1 MLPWQIWLIV
11 SGICFIIEIATVG
24 FLVFW
29 FAVVALI
36 TCILSLFIHSVIAQT
51 TIFII
56 LSIVLIA
63 LSRPFA
69 EKIGRKDKVVTNS
82 NSVIGKEGIVVK
94 QINSKLGEVG
104 QVKVGGDTWS
114 AVVNDYKDEIPVGST
129 IRVLKIDGVKL
140 IIEPINITP
149 KSKILSNN

>member
-29 FAVVALI
+29 FAVAALI